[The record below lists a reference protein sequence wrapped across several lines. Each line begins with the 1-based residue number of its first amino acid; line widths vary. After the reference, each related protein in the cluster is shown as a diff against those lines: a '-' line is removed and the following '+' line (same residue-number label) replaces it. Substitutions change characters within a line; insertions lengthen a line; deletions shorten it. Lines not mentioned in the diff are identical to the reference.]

1 MFSESSVF
9 KSKIYVNR
17 VLAFLSIFICLPFL
31 FQNYIRIVIQ
41 EIERFCIDIR
51 LLFQYRVSCSMRRL
65 PFTFN
70 GIIILILRI
79 RSPWANSKM
88 AIFQI
93 KFMTLKRMTIYRLHV
108 CRVPLN
114 CILSIFHELLWWAKW
129 FFSPLNFQN

>member
-17 VLAFLSIFICLPFL
+17 VLTFLSIFICLPFL
-31 FQNYIRIVIQ
+31 VQNYIRIVIQ

-70 GIIILILRI
+70 GIIILNLRI
-79 RSPWANSKM
+79 RD
-88 AIFQI
+88 
-93 KFMTLKRMTIYRLHV
+93 
-108 CRVPLN
+108 
-114 CILSIFHELLWWAKW
+114 LLGPIPKW
-129 FFSPLNFQN
+129 QYFKSSL